1 MKIQPQL
8 KLKTPI
14 IKRIQKEVT
23 DNNVTHQTT
32 KYSATKTEEAAAET
46 KEASTEAKETS
57 TTKTSSDNPESVSTK
72 EEQPSLETQES
83 TKNTNQKDTPTSDE
97 KRIQQKTHQQ
107 VSHLRMNI
115 HLNLQKEQ
123 QMKI

>member
-1 MKIQPQL
+1 M
-8 KLKTPI
+8 
-14 IKRIQKEVT
+14 T

-32 KYSATKTEEAAAET
+32 KYSATKTEEATAET

-83 TKNTNQKDTPTSDE
+83 TKTQIK
-97 KRIQQKTHQQ
+97 KTHQPQ
-107 VSHLRMNI
+107 I
-115 HLNLQKEQ
+115 K
-123 QMKI
+123 KITQLKHQLLKSISLFRKRDK